1 MDSANAVAISTAENS
16 LPARCI
22 AAVTRGAISLSERGW
37 LPDTVLRAGIRRLTR
52 ERLLEICVDN
62 PAAAAD
68 LANAFVSAAACGA
81 QGDVSV
87 CCVVVSLEEPD
98 MDVLKRCECK
108 RGDDPRSHR
117 GRRRGQA

>member
-1 MDSANAVAISTAENS
+1 MDSANAVAISAAENN

-37 LPDTVLRAGIRRLTR
+37 LPDTVLRAGIRRLMR

-68 LANAFVSAAACGA
+68 LANAFVSALREE
-81 QGDVSV
+81 DVALLV
-87 CCVVVSLEEPD
+87 HKANEQHYEVPAEFFGG
-98 MDVLKRCECK
+98 VL
-108 RGDDPRSHR
+108 GPHR
-117 GRRRGQA
+117 KYSS